1 MQRTKVVLVLTLAF
15 VVALMTA
22 MGVAS
27 AKPAVKDDSKKKPS
41 SALKDSAKLR
51 RAVDPAGILVH
62 ERRFQRIANAN
73 EGTRASGTPGYD
85 ASADY
90 VANKLRGAGYKV
102 EVQPF
107 TFPYFEVVNQSFSQ
121 TTPQQRDFEPYDPAE
136 NTGDYFVMVYSGSGT
151 VEDTQVV
158 PTSDVQIPP
167 PAEPPS
173 GTSGCEPSDF
183 PAETEGKVVLIQRGT
198 CSFDRKAQNAQDAGA
213 VAALIFNEGQEGRT
227 DVVASTLGEPGI
239 EIPVVGISFDLG
251 KQLFEADGARV
262 SLDVEALAET
272 RETSNVIAET
282 KKGRADRA
290 IVVGAHLD
298 SVAEGPGIND
308 NGSGSAITLET
319 ALEMANL
326 NIKPANKVR
335 FAFWGAEE
343 SGLLGSEEY
352 VSNLSDDQLDQIALN
367 LNFDMLGSPNFVRFV
382 YDGNGSDTPEAG
394 PAGSTQI
401 ERVFKRY
408 FRAKNL
414 PTEPTA
420 FDGRSDYG
428 PFIAR
433 GIPAGGLFT
442 GAEGIKTEREASIYG
457 GTAGKAYDSCY
468 HQACDDITN
477 LSIKA
482 LNQMSDAT
490 AHTTLTFA
498 KDKSLFTG
506 TTRSFKAQSSSKVYG
521 KFKGPEARK

>member
-1 MQRTKVVLVLTLAF
+1 M
-15 VVALMTA
+15 
-22 MGVAS
+22 
-27 AKPAVKDDSKKKPS
+27 
-41 SALKDSAKLR
+41 
-51 RAVDPAGILVH
+51 
-62 ERRFQRIANAN
+62 
-73 EGTRASGTPGYD
+73 
-85 ASADY
+85 
-90 VANKLRGAGYKV
+90 
-102 EVQPF
+102 
-107 TFPYFEVVNQSFSQ
+107 
-121 TTPQQRDFEPYDPAE
+121 
-136 NTGDYFVMVYSGSGT
+136 
-151 VEDTQVV
+151 
-158 PTSDVQIPP
+158 
-167 PAEPPS
+167 
-173 GTSGCEPSDF
+173 
-183 PAETEGKVVLIQRGT
+183 
-198 CSFDRKAQNAQDAGA
+198 
-213 VAALIFNEGQEGRT
+213 AALIFNEGQEERT
-227 DVVASTLGEPGI
+227 DVVVGTLGEPGI

-262 SLDVEALAET
+262 SLDVETLAET

-308 NGSGSAITLET
+308 NGSGSSVILET

-352 VSNLSDDQLDQIALN
+352 VSTLSEDQLDQIALN

-382 YDGNGSDTPEAG
+382 YDGNGSDTPDAG
-394 PAGSTQI
+394 PAGSAQI
-401 ERVFKRY
+401 ERVFERY

-428 PFIAR
+428 PFIER

-457 GTAGKAYDSCY
+457 GTAGEAYDSCY

-482 LNQMSDAT
+482 LNQMSDGT

-498 KDKSLFTG
+498 KDKILFTG
-506 TTRSFKAQSSSKVYG
+506 TTRSFKAQSSSKVYD